1 MTDDDGAL
9 SVDELAEYCRTQAG
23 LLSGRVETIGTE
35 TDALLDEIDDDIA
48 ALRSRLA
55 EHGSRREGP
64 TASSAGEP
72 TDDAGETDDL
82 EALEA
87 LEADLEEKQVIA
99 EAKQA
104 RQAAFQDLAA
114 AYVDLAEDLESEVDD
129 GRTALDRVIRLERD
143 RDAPVY
149 FDDRQTVL
157 EAAAE
162 ADRSATDDESVTD
175 DEWVTDDESVTEEES
190 VPEEDSA
197 TE

>member
-87 LEADLEEKQVIA
+87 LEADLEEKQMIA

-114 AYVDLAEDLESEVDD
+114 AYVDLAGAIEADVED
-129 GRTALDRVIRLERD
+129 GRAALERVIRLEHD
-143 RDAPVY
+143 RDAPAY

-162 ADRSATDDESVTD
+162 SD
-175 DEWVTDDESVTEEES
+175 
-190 VPEEDSA
+190 EDSA
-197 TE
+197 TDEGSTTE